1 MLHPKFRSE
10 VGAFFAKRSR
20 KRQDQSIDPDQALFE
35 ELLAEGFNNN
45 EFFVEELDPSDYAE
59 MPLSER
65 SKWNPNDPSLTENG
79 RDAAWLIET
88 WEKYVKPKYKTAL
101 HYWDKQ
107 TGNGA
112 PHPNQFYMYSQGNA
126 WLQWIFLIDKK
137 ANFLLACNTK
147 GSMPN
152 HLQME
157 SGVPEDID
165 GEEVEVVAP
174 RTVRKRKARQVELEN
189 ELEEAKK
196 IRESIGSVFDKVVV
210 FLDQQNTKAITPV
223 PTTAKKK
230 EMSAMDHFKEAKRI
244 TDEMKEAKAEGGICS
259 AVSPDSGQVIIDTLD
274 SQKKYHLEQMKKL
287 AVAKTVLNFG
297 SK

>member
-1 MLHPKFRSE
+1 
-10 VGAFFAKRSR
+10 
-20 KRQDQSIDPDQALFE
+20 
-35 ELLAEGFNNN
+35 
-45 EFFVEELDPSDYAE
+45 
-59 MPLSER
+59 MPLSEQ

-174 RTVRKRKARQVELEN
+174 ALSAKERQGKWSLKMN
-189 ELEEAKK
+189 W
-196 IRESIGSVFDKVVV
+196 RRQRKVV
-210 FLDQQNTKAITPV
+210 
-223 PTTAKKK
+223 
-230 EMSAMDHFKEAKRI
+230 
-244 TDEMKEAKAEGGICS
+244 
-259 AVSPDSGQVIIDTLD
+259 
-274 SQKKYHLEQMKKL
+274 SQL
-287 AVAKTVLNFG
+287 ALCLTR
-297 SK
+297 